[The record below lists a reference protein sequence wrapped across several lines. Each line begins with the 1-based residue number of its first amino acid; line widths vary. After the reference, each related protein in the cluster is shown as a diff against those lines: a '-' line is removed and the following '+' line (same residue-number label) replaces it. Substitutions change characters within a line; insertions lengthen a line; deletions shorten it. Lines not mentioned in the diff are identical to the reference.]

1 MDLSGNISERRSTD
15 HLRSDGNA
23 AAERDLFRFAIG
35 KETFQRAV
43 ITGYLMHILVAEGD
57 RSIGEATTQALREAM
72 YAVDWVT
79 DGQTAIEAAREK
91 AYDLALLDLSLSA
104 PDGIEVLRQLR
115 TMNNQLPVIV
125 VATHDAVDDRIH
137 ALDLGAADC
146 LVKPFEVRELI
157 ARMRA
162 ILRRQDSG
170 SSTILTNGV
179 ISLNSSTH
187 EVVHTGGRAYLTAR
201 EFTLL
206 QALML
211 RPGAI
216 LSRTDLERHIYGW
229 NEEIES
235 NAVEF
240 LIHAIRKKLGASS
253 IRNVRGMGWM
263 VDQS

>member
-1 MDLSGNISERRSTD
+1 ML
-15 HLRSDGNA
+15 
-23 AAERDLFRFAIG
+23 
-35 KETFQRAV
+35 
-43 ITGYLMHILVAEGD
+43 ILVVEGD
-57 RSIGEATTQALREAM
+57 RMIGEAATQALREAT

-229 NEEIES
+229 NEEIAS

-253 IRNVRGMGWM
+253 IRNVRGVGWM
-263 VDQS
+263 VDRP

>member
-1 MDLSGNISERRSTD
+1 MR
-15 HLRSDGNA
+15 
-23 AAERDLFRFAIG
+23 
-35 KETFQRAV
+35 
-43 ITGYLMHILVAEGD
+43 ILVIEGE
-57 RSIGEATTQALREAM
+57 RMIGEAATQALEAAT
-72 YAVDWVT
+72 YAVDCVT
-79 DGQTAIEAAREK
+79 GGQAAIDAAREN
-91 AYDLALLDLSLSA
+91 AYDLALLDLGQPA

-115 TMNNQLPVIV
+115 KMNNQLPVIV
-125 VATHDAVDDRIH
+125 VTKRDAVDDRIH

-146 LVKPFEVRELI
+146 LVRPFEIRELL

-162 ILRRQDSG
+162 ILRRRDSD
-170 SSTILTNGV
+170 SSAILTNGM
-179 ISLNSSTH
+179 ISLNPATH
-187 EVVHTGGRAYLTAR
+187 EVVHSGGRVYLTAR

-229 NEEIES
+229 NDEIES

-253 IRNVRGMGWM
+253 IRNVRGVGWM
-263 VDQS
+263 VDGS